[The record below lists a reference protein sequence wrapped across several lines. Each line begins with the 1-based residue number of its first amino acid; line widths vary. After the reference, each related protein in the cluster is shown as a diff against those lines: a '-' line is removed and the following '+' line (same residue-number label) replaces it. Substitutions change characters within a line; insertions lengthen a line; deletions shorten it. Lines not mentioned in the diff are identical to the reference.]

1 MMQPLNID
9 LTEFR
14 VLFEVAAA
22 MLLGALIGLD
32 REAAE
37 KPAGIRTHML
47 VAGAAAFLVSL
58 GQLSVE
64 QFGNLLGAELIR
76 ADPIRVIE
84 AVITGVSFLGAGTII
99 RRQSQE
105 DVKGLTT
112 AASILFAATVG
123 IGVALSQWITV
134 LGATGMVLIT
144 LRLLPPI
151 ERWLKKYWINK

>member
-1 MMQPLNID
+1 MQYLNID
-9 LTEFR
+9 LAEFR
-14 VLFEVAAA
+14 VLLQVGAA

-32 REAAE
+32 REAAD

-58 GQLSVE
+58 GQISVE
-64 QFGNLLGAELIR
+64 QFGELMSSDLIR
-76 ADPIRVIE
+76 ADPIRTIE

-99 RRQSQE
+99 RRRSEQ

-123 IGVALSQWITV
+123 IGVALSQWIAV
-134 LGATGMVLIT
+134 LGATGLVLIT
-144 LRLLPPI
+144 LRLLPPV
-151 ERWLKKYWINK
+151 ERWLKEHWL